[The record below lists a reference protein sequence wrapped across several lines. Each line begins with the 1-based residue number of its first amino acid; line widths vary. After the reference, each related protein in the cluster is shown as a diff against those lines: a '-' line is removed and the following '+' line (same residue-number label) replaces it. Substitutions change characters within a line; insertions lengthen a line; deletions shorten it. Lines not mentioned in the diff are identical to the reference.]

1 MGRSHS
7 DSGSDTKVSG
17 LCSRLCGDRNQRWVV
32 AFSIRPTAAG
42 SHRFVRRFPFLPG
55 NQIGPFRRY
64 PNSVQAAPMNRD
76 LSADEQREFWVQL
89 FAVVVRHEAR
99 KRAELEVALE
109 LLEDVRQTE
118 ANQI

>member
-1 MGRSHS
+1 
-7 DSGSDTKVSG
+7 
-17 LCSRLCGDRNQRWVV
+17 
-32 AFSIRPTAAG
+32 
-42 SHRFVRRFPFLPG
+42 
-55 NQIGPFRRY
+55 
-64 PNSVQAAPMNRD
+64 MNRD

-89 FAVVVRHEAR
+89 FALVVRYETR

>member
-1 MGRSHS
+1 VDRSHS
-7 DSGSDTKVSG
+7 DSGSDTKVSS
-17 LCSRLCGDRNQRWVV
+17 LCSRLRGDRNQRWVV
-32 AFSIRPTAAG
+32 ALSISPTAAG

-55 NQIGPFRRY
+55 DEVGPVRRY
-64 PNSVQAAPMNRD
+64 PNCVQAAPMNRD

-89 FAVVVRHEAR
+89 FALVVRYETR